1 MGIVD
6 VDWVMVAF
14 IWVLYCISSRNG
26 QMFIVVVVFENFGG
40 DGYSLPMRKSVSFF
54 VGWADKR
61 P

>member
-1 MGIVD
+1 
-6 VDWVMVAF
+6 
-14 IWVLYCISSRNG
+14 
-26 QMFIVVVVFENFGG
+26 MFIVVVVFENFGG